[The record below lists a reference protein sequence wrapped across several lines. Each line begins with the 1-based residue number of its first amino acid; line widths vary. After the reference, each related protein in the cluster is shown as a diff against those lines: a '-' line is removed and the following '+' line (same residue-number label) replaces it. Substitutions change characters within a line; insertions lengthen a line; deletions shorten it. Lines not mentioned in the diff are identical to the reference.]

1 MLLPP
6 HAERTF
12 RRERFT
18 LRGHRP
24 MERGMEQLGTI
35 LEREGDALEALL
47 FKLVETNLL
56 LKAGEARFLP
66 RATREVERARGRAAE
81 LDLLRATTVAETAI
95 GSTLRGL
102 AAEAPSPWPGILRDH
117 HEVLSRLVAEI
128 EVVAHQNA
136 QLAERCLAELSEP
149 AAAQVAART
158 PAGASDRM
166 LEPTGWSQLALE
178 PLELGGPSPTASVP
192 TALRPVRNA
201 ELDRLARGAALHS
214 VLNTAARLRLPDLLD
229 FLR

>member
-1 MLLPP
+1 
-6 HAERTF
+6 
-12 RRERFT
+12 
-18 LRGHRP
+18 
-24 MERGMEQLGTI
+24 MEQLGTI

-81 LDLLRATTVAETAI
+81 LDLLRATTVAELTI

-102 AAEAPSPWPGILRDH
+102 AAEAPAPWPGILRDH

-149 AAAQVAART
+149 SAPLDASARAVAGLT
-158 PAGASDRM
+158 DRM
-166 LEPTGWSQLALE
+166 PEPSGWSQLTLE
-178 PLELGGPSPTASVP
+178 PLDVGGAVPTVAVP
-192 TALRPVRNA
+192 TAVRPVRNA

>member
-1 MLLPP
+1 
-6 HAERTF
+6 
-12 RRERFT
+12 
-18 LRGHRP
+18 
-24 MERGMEQLGTI
+24 MEQLGTI

-81 LDLLRATTVAETAI
+81 LDLLRATTVAEMTI

-149 AAAQVAART
+149 ATAD
-158 PAGASDRM
+158 AGSRSLTDPIERM
-166 LEPTGWSQLALE
+166 PEPTGWSQLALE
-178 PLELGGPSPTASVP
+178 PFDVGGPIPTVAVP
-192 TALRPVRNA
+192 TAVRPVRNA

>member
-1 MLLPP
+1 
-6 HAERTF
+6 
-12 RRERFT
+12 
-18 LRGHRP
+18 
-24 MERGMEQLGTI
+24 MEQLGTI

-81 LDLLRATTVAETAI
+81 LDLLRATTVAELTI

-102 AAEAPSPWPGILRDH
+102 AAEAPAPWPGILRDH

-149 AAAQVAART
+149 TAPLDASARAVAGLT
-158 PAGASDRM
+158 DRM
-166 LEPTGWSQLALE
+166 PEPSGWSQLTLE
-178 PLELGGPSPTASVP
+178 PFEVGGAVPTVAVP
-192 TALRPVRNA
+192 TAVRPVRNA